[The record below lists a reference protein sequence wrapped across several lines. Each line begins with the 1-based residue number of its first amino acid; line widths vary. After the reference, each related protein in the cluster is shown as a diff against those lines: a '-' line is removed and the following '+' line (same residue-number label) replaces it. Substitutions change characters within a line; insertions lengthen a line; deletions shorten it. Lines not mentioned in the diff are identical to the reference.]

1 LAPPDAVTVP
11 LAVTGGHAP
20 AHAPLQLD
28 VPPVSF
34 AHRYTAR
41 PEPSV
46 RKVPAED
53 EAVSMTVAPDVLALL
68 PEDDAPAGEPLAAP
82 VVLLLA
88 LLHAAT
94 SSAAPSAPPTPA
106 TSLVLP
112 DTRLNME
119 FPILLVS
126 GPAGHPRQLSSV

>member
-1 LAPPDAVTVP
+1 LASPEAVTVP

-28 VPPVSF
+28 MPPVSF
-34 AHRYTAR
+34 THRYTAR

-46 RKVPAED
+46 RKEPAED
-53 EAVSMTVAPDVLALL
+53 EAVSMTVAPDALAALA
-68 PEDDAPAGEPLAAP
+68 EDDGPAGELLAAP
-82 VVLLLA
+82 VVLLVP

-94 SSAAPSAPPTPA
+94 SSAAPSAPPA
-106 TSLVLP
+106 LAASLMLP

-126 GPAGHPRQLSSV
+126 GAARSSAPHE